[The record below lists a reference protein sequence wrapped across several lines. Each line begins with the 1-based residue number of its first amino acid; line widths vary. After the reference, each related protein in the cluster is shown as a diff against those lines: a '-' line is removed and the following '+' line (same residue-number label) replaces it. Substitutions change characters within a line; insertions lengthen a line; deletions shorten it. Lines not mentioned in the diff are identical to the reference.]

1 MRSSGSRAIRENR
14 PNGLHVSKRPQDSRR
29 LPCRCPGHSGF
40 DARQPAFWQRGAG
53 CPSLT
58 ASAARAQRSAPLA
71 IEPGRGPTP
80 QSTYRLVCRLGV
92 GQRLPNARELATS
105 RMTVRTVDGC
115 QPLAQDLVGT
125 ARLTSL
131 PDTISS
137 SHRSVPNKFQH
148 KSRRHLPRNWASTI
162 IRNCCRYS
170 LLDGGAT
177 VPFVAG

>member
-1 MRSSGSRAIRENR
+1 MTSQTSNVGPFPWLNSKNGQSSG
-14 PNGLHVSKRPQDSRR
+14 
-29 LPCRCPGHSGF
+29 
-40 DARQPAFWQRGAG
+40 
-53 CPSLT
+53 
-58 ASAARAQRSAPLA
+58 
-71 IEPGRGPTP
+71 
-80 QSTYRLVCRLGV
+80 LGV

-148 KSRRHLPRNWASTI
+148 ISRRHRVPYVTGA
-162 IRNCCRYS
+162 
-170 LLDGGAT
+170 LLFVDGGMTAL
-177 VPFVAG
+177 